1 MNPARRDTI
10 VPVSRVAVLAAL
22 LLVLPSTPARA
33 GGFLT
38 PFIGENFGGN
48 SSNCAGLASGCSS
61 KRKDYGASVGTT
73 GTSTGKGVEIDLGYT
88 KDFFGVGSGAE
99 TSVLSVMSNMIFVGG
114 ARIQPYVV
122 AGAGLVR
129 LQVSLNQTTVNSS
142 AFGFDV
148 GTGLNAFFMSHM
160 GIRGDVRYL
169 HTVQD
174 VNVLLSS
181 GKLGYWRASVG
192 LAIKF

>member
-1 MNPARRDTI
+1 MHVRRDRI

-38 PFIGENFGGN
+38 PFIGGNFGGN

-73 GTSTGKGVEIDLGYT
+73 GTGKGVEIDLGYT

-114 ARIQPYVV
+114 SRIQPYIV

-129 LQVSLNQTTVNSS
+129 LQVLLNQTTVTSS

-148 GTGLNAFFMSHM
+148 GTGMNAFFTSRV

-181 GKLGYWRASVG
+181 GKLGFWRASVG